1 MSARVGWAAL
11 TAMVAVT
18 VIAALRSLQFGIWTS
33 GRPGP
38 GLFPLLAGLLLV
50 AAVPAVMIELR
61 RPAPEDAEPG
71 DESVPTPGKLATY
84 MAVVMIWPLM
94 LEPLGY
100 TAATLLAMLVLLLRG
115 GVGWLLSIA
124 IAIAAVG
131 ASAFLFAT
139 LLEVPLPAAEW
150 F

>member
-11 TAMVAVT
+11 AAMVAVT
-18 VIAALRSLQFGIWTS
+18 AVAVLRSLQFGIWTD

-71 DESVPTPGKLATY
+71 DESVLTPGKLATY

-124 IAIAAVG
+124 ITIAAVG